1 MLLQDVTNQVQISGA
16 ENASTSFRIA
26 MNGKAFRVLSS
37 TLYQDKIGSI
47 VREIST
53 NALDAHTMAGNTDEP
68 FVIHL
73 PDQFEPWFS
82 VQDFGVGLSD
92 EDVKNVYTVL
102 FESTKDQSND
112 TVGAFGLGSKTPFSY
127 TDQFTVTSVKDGI
140 RNVYSAYITPSGVPD
155 IIKMHSEETQDR
167 NGVEVKLSVKAE
179 HYAEFANKVKQQLAF
194 FKVKPVVVNAPYGFA
209 FPSTFEE
216 GKVVAKATGFKLV
229 QGVSGAYIVQGQV
242 GYPFN
247 IDLYYSQSENSAAK
261 NFVTRLRYAGVWFI
275 DCPIGS
281 IGVTASREA
290 VEYTE
295 KTIKTIDARLLEI
308 KAEIE
313 AAFMDIQKNCRNN
326 WEIAQIANE
335 TDLFGNK
342 EAYVKAFFTK
352 FAKPEINRGV
362 FNFKLDNAQ
371 FGINKYHSWAK
382 KPAYVDQIPAV
393 GTAKIVIWNECKYA
407 KQRIAIRQNK
417 GEFFLIA
424 MRSGQTVENLSLAL
438 GGYNDFEYLSD
449 VQYTPTPRGTATK
462 RSKTACWRYN
472 GDSSIRGWDKEED
485 IPEDSE
491 VVYVLADRMVPLQ
504 DEEFWTYI
512 DKFKNLS
519 AFIQRPDLY
528 AIRKADE
535 KAFLEANPEAKRLKD
550 WVKET
555 IEEMKP
561 TLIKEIKR
569 EQIIAAANLDYTSDV
584 KDAIRKT
591 GSPLAKVFN
600 IRENIASSFSYTKCT
615 AAKALI
621 DSSRIESKF
630 AKMIQQI
637 KQSEINK
644 RPILKFDGYRLASLM
659 TKDQLVEYLKV
670 EF

>member
-179 HYAEFANKVKQQLAF
+179 HYTEFANKVKQQLAF

-209 FPSTFEE
+209 FNKTFEE
-216 GKVVAKATGFKLV
+216 QKVIASAKGFKLV
-229 QGVSGAYIVQGQV
+229 AGQSVGFIVQGQV
-242 GYPFN
+242 GYPLN
-247 IDLYYSQSENSAAK
+247 ISQYVSQSKNSRAVYLI
-261 NFVTRLRYAGVWFI
+261 NRLQFAGSYYI
-275 DCPIGS
+275 ECPIGS

-290 VEYTE
+290 VEYTD
-295 KTIKTIDARLLEI
+295 KTIETIDKRLNEI
-308 KAEIE
+308 RDEIE
-313 AAFMDIQKNCRNN
+313 AAFMDIQKNCSNN

-352 FAKPEINRGV
+352 FAKPEINRTV

-371 FGINKYHSWAK
+371 FGVNKYHAWAK

-393 GTAKIVIWNECKYA
+393 GNAKIVIWNECKYA

-438 GGYNDFEYLSD
+438 GGYSDFEYLSD
-449 VQYTPTPRGTATK
+449 VQYTPTPRGTAAK
-462 RSKTACWRYN
+462 RPKTACWRYN
-472 GDSSIRGWDKEED
+472 GDSSIRSWDKEED

-491 VVYVLADRMVPLQ
+491 VVYVLADHMVPLQ
-504 DEEFWTYI
+504 EDEYWINI
-512 DKFKNLS
+512 DKFKHIA

-528 AIRKADE
+528 AIRKSNE
-535 KAFLEANPEAKRLKD
+535 KAFLEANPEAKRLKE

-555 IEEMKP
+555 IEELKP

-569 EQIIAAANLDYTSDV
+569 EQIAAATYLDYNSDV
-584 KDAIRKT
+584 KAAIRKT
-591 GSPLAKVFN
+591 GSPLAKLFK
-600 IRENIASSFSYTKCT
+600 IRENIASNLTQSKITS
-615 AAKALI
+615 AKNLI
-621 DSSRIESKF
+621 DSSKIESKF
-630 AKMIQQI
+630 AKMIQQV
-637 KQSEINK
+637 KQTEINK

-659 TKDQLVEYLKV
+659 TKEQLVEYLKL